1 MPSCCAKKCKNRSE
15 QGFRLFG
22 FPKDIQRK
30 KIWTKQCGVQPK
42 ENSKLCEVFII

>member
-15 QGFRLFG
+15 QGFRLFR

-30 KIWTKQCGVQPK
+30 NIWTKQCGLQPK
-42 ENSKLCEVFII
+42 ENARLCEVFII